1 MIPGSNNDM
10 HLLLQLLQTLDV
22 GLVMV
27 DRNYRIRL
35 WNSFMES
42 HSGIHT
48 GDAVGADLFSLFPEL
63 PEDWLRARI
72 DAAFSLQSRS
82 YSIWQLHRRLFDFKS
97 SRPLTGHSQMMYQNV
112 SMIPITDV
120 DKSVSRVG
128 LIVYDVTEMAT
139 SKIALE
145 TANRSL
151 EKLSRTDPLTGLF
164 NRGHWEE
171 CLLTEF
177 RRCQRGKSRSS
188 LLLLDIDRFKPI
200 NDTLGHQA
208 GDEVI
213 REVASLLKDTARA
226 TDTVGRYGGEEFA
239 LILPDTT
246 EDDALQMAERLREL
260 VAGHP
265 VDCGSDTIQIT
276 ISLGVCEFREIFVDY
291 RQWIE
296 CTDRALYRAKEGGR
310 NRSCTSVGDD
320 SCDGPPGDQ
329 SAGSRNT
336 STALPGN

>member
-1 MIPGSNNDM
+1 MTPDNNNDM

-27 DRNYRIRL
+27 DRDYRICL

-48 GDAVGADLFSLFPEL
+48 GDALGADLFSLFPEL

-97 SRPLTGHSQMMYQNV
+97 SRPLTGRSQMMYQNV

-120 DKSVSRVG
+120 DKTVSRVG

-139 SKIALE
+139 SKVALE
-145 TANRSL
+145 SANQSL
-151 EKLSRTDPLTGLF
+151 ERLSRTDQLTGLF
-164 NRGHWEE
+164 NRGYWEE
-171 CLLTEF
+171 CLQTEF
-177 RRCQRGKSRSS
+177 LRCRRGRTTSS
-188 LLLLDIDRFKPI
+188 LLLLDIDLFKPV

-213 REVASLLKDTARA
+213 REVARLMKQTARA
-226 TDTVGRYGGEEFA
+226 TDMFGRYGGEEFA
-239 LILPDTT
+239 LILPDTA
-246 EDDALQMAERLREL
+246 EHDALQMAERLRGL
-260 VAGHP
+260 IAGHP
-265 VDCGSDTIQIT
+265 IECGSETVRIT
-276 ISLGVCEFREIFVDY
+276 VSLGICEFHDTFTDH

-296 CTDRALYRAKEGGR
+296 CADKALYRAKEGGR
-310 NRSCTSVGDD
+310 NRSCTSSLDDD
-320 SCDGPPGDQ
+320 SQDGC
-329 SAGSRNT
+329 
-336 STALPGN
+336 

>member
-1 MIPGSNNDM
+1 MTPTENNDM
-10 HLLLQLLQTLDV
+10 HLLLQLLRTLDV

-27 DRNYRIRL
+27 DRDHRIRL

-48 GDAVGADLFSLFPEL
+48 GDAVGTNLFSLFPEL
-63 PEDWLRARI
+63 PEDWLKARI

-82 YSIWQLHRRLFDFKS
+82 HSIWQLHRRLFDFKS
-97 SRPLTGHSQMMYQNV
+97 SRPLTGRSQMMYQNV

-120 DKSVSRVG
+120 DKTVSRVG
-128 LIVYDVTEMAT
+128 LIIYDVTEMAT
-139 SKIALE
+139 SKMALE

-151 EKLSRTDPLTGLF
+151 ETLSRTDPLTALF
-164 NRGHWEE
+164 NRGYWEE

-177 RRCQRGKSRSS
+177 RRCQRGRTRSS
-188 LLLLDIDRFKPI
+188 LLLLDIDHFKPV

-213 REVASLLKDTARA
+213 REVADLLKQTARA
-226 TDTVGRYGGEEFA
+226 TDTAGRYGGEEFA

-246 EDDALQMAERLREL
+246 KEDALQMAERLRKL
-260 VAGHP
+260 IAGHP
-265 VDCGSDTIQIT
+265 MDCGSETIRIT
-276 ISLGVCEFREIFVDY
+276 VSLGVCEFNDTLTDY

-310 NRSCTSVGDD
+310 NRSCASLDD
-320 SCDGPPGDQ
+320 NCDDI
-329 SAGSRNT
+329 AG
-336 STALPGN
+336 

>member
-1 MIPGSNNDM
+1 MTPANNNDM

-27 DRNYRIRL
+27 DRDYRIRL

-82 YSIWQLHRRLFDFKS
+82 HSIWQLHRRLFDFKS
-97 SRPLTGHSQMMYQNV
+97 SRPLTGRSQMMYQNV

-120 DKSVSRVG
+120 DKTVSRVG

-139 SKIALE
+139 SKVALE
-145 TANRSL
+145 TANQSL
-151 EKLSRTDPLTGLF
+151 ERLSRTDPLTGLF
-164 NRGHWEE
+164 NRGYWEE

-177 RRCQRGKSRSS
+177 LRCRRGRTRSS
-188 LLLLDIDRFKPI
+188 LLLLDIDLFKQV

-213 REVASLLKDTARA
+213 REVACLLKETARA

-246 EDDALQMAERLREL
+246 EDDALRMAERLRRL
-260 VAGHP
+260 VAAHP
-265 VDCGSDTIQIT
+265 IDCDGQTIRIT
-276 ISLGVCEFREIFVDY
+276 VSLGVCGFRDTITDY

-310 NRSCTSVGDD
+310 NRSCTSFGDD
-320 SCDGPPGDQ
+320 SCD
-329 SAGSRNT
+329 
-336 STALPGN
+336 STAE